1 MEEWRQIIRA
11 FSELRGKYLDI
22 ETAIEMVCVTTKSD
36 IEEVLSVLS
45 MTGVY
50 VPPGPEEDEIKCF
63 INSAGKTKTVSE
75 LVRAVGFTFVISNEE
90 ALRLVSK
97 WHKYPKDIVFERPK

>member
-1 MEEWRQIIRA
+1 MEEWRQIIRS
-11 FSELRGKYLDI
+11 FSELRDQYPDI
-22 ETAIEMVCVTTKSD
+22 ETALEMVCVTTKSD

-75 LVRAVGFTFVISNEE
+75 LVRAVGFTFVRNFLIFSASANEQPVIFITIRLIS
-90 ALRLVSK
+90 S
-97 WHKYPKDIVFERPK
+97 

>member
-1 MEEWRQIIRA
+1 MEEWRQIIKS
-11 FSELRGKYLDI
+11 FSELRGKYPDI

-90 ALRLVSK
+90 ALRLVKK
-97 WHKYPKDIVFERPK
+97 WFTGACILREGN